1 MQRISRRTVL
11 KGGLA
16 MAAAFTT
23 HGCVNTSGGRDLIGF
38 RPVPKPKIPA
48 RMPII
53 SPDYEYQTLVPWGTP
68 LAPNGP
74 PYNHPPT
81 AVDQALQV
89 GIGHDGMAFFSTSDD
104 GQQGLLA
111 INHEFGRNRHLL
123 GLDAPNTLAQVRTSQ
138 HAHGA
143 SVIAIKKTGDR
154 WASIASPAN
163 RRIHANTPLSLIHI

>member
-23 HGCVNTSGGRDLIGF
+23 HGCATTSGGRDLIGF
-38 RPVPKPKIPA
+38 RPVPKPTIPA

-53 SPDYEYQTLVPWGTP
+53 SPDYEYQTLIPWGTP

-81 AVDQALQV
+81 AADQALQV
-89 GIGHDGMAFFSTSDD
+89 GIGHDGMAFFFY
-104 GQQGLLA
+104 L
-111 INHEFGRNRHLL
+111 R
-123 GLDAPNTLAQVRTSQ
+123 
-138 HAHGA
+138 
-143 SVIAIKKTGDR
+143 R
-154 WASIASPAN
+154 W
-163 RRIHANTPLSLIHI
+163 